1 MQSSIINPS
10 KVFLRRALSS
20 TGRLFSSAKT
30 PGDGAQVFTDSN
42 VPSNPAYHFKILPPG
57 AKPTAGWVDRKTALQ
72 SASIG
77 THCIH
82 AGQDPDPAFGAVTP
96 PIYNTSTFAFF
107 DVCTTAGYDYTRSG
121 NPTRANLEHSIA
133 ALEGGEGAAC
143 TSTGMSAIL
152 LALNLLPHGSH
163 VICTIDCYGG
173 TFRTLNHCVNAYGM
187 EVSFIDLRDTKALKA
202 AIRPN
207 TKMIWLETPSNPL
220 LRVTEIAPVAAI
232 AKSIGALTV
241 VDNTFLSPIL
251 QRPLEFGADLVMHS
265 STKYLNGHS
274 DIVGGALVAKKGD
287 KVLFQKIASMNN
299 LLGTSQ
305 SPHDCAMIHR
315 GIKTLKVRMLAHQ
328 ANARGIAK
336 YLRQHRAVARV
347 NYPDIGAMLSFELK
361 NGQQEAVNSVLRG
374 LRFFTLA
381 ESLGGVE
388 SLVAHPASMT
398 HASMT
403 PEARKAAGISDGL
416 IRLSVGIEDEADL
429 VNDLKR
435 VLDPL

>member
-1 MQSSIINPS
+1 
-10 KVFLRRALSS
+10 
-20 TGRLFSSAKT
+20 
-30 PGDGAQVFTDSN
+30 
-42 VPSNPAYHFKILPPG
+42 
-57 AKPTAGWVDRKTALQ
+57 
-72 SASIG
+72 
-77 THCIH
+77 
-82 AGQDPDPAFGAVTP
+82 
-96 PIYNTSTFAFF
+96 
-107 DVCTTAGYDYTRSG
+107 
-121 NPTRANLEHSIA
+121 
-133 ALEGGEGAAC
+133 
-143 TSTGMSAIL
+143 
-152 LALNLLPHGSH
+152 
-163 VICTIDCYGG
+163 
-173 TFRTLNHCVNAYGM
+173 
-187 EVSFIDLRDTKALKA
+187 
-202 AIRPN
+202 
-207 TKMIWLETPSNPL
+207 MIWLETPSNPL
-220 LRVTEIAPVAAI
+220 LRVTEIPPVVEI

-315 GIKTLKVRMLAHQ
+315 GIKTLKVRVLAHQ

-361 NGQQEAVNSVLRG
+361 NGQQNAVNSVLRG